1 MKELILV
8 AGGVLLLA
16 FVVLAIRFPRVSLL
30 TLVALDVSN
39 VNGVIADQIGTSPY
53 KPQLALAVVAVLV
66 MMRRKMFRFAWSPVL
81 LGLMVLAAGFC
92 LSFVA
97 AGDPVTSLDLLLSYA
112 RDMLYFLVVFAL
124 LLSTESL
131 KTVTAVAVLVLAG
144 LAGLTVIHEFVLHNA
159 GSLYGLS
166 RVPLVQEGGALTP
179 RHAGTSSDVNFWS
192 RLLILFTPMALSML
206 AMSRSRRDRLLWA
219 GATLALLLGVYL
231 TQSRGGFIALF
242 VGLLVWAVLAGGWY
256 RKSLLFL
263 PIALLVI
270 VPLSGI
276 GSRLGTLT
284 AVLSGST
291 TTADPSVVT
300 RKRLQLDA
308 WNMFLDHQIT
318 GHGIGSYPA
327 MFAQYDR
334 LANFDDR
341 VDIVVAAHNFYF
353 EQAADGGVV
362 LLVCWAFF
370 FGTIFFVALRT
381 MISARG
387 AGDETSRFLA
397 LGVIGG
403 LTGWLLASVF
413 LHLSDFRALLLMAAL
428 AAVADVRRRAA
439 DGPPDASAE
448 RKPLGDG
455 DTESEPRRPGR
466 GAVAGWAGAAVL
478 GLVGVTAAVTTGQ
491 TMYTSSTTLG
501 VVPTGA
507 VGGATAYELDVINRG
522 LIVPTLAEVLDRSL
536 DLGALQEQAG
546 RFPASAEAAGAT
558 VDVAP
563 SRLGGAVVVTVTAD
577 QPALATDL
585 TRAAVALSQARV
597 ADLQAGYRLTGEP
610 AAPQPVSSPPWW
622 MVPVLG
628 ALTVLSGV
636 MALITARRRARRR
649 PDRSDRSADGRADRR
664 VAAERSGV
672 LDVESSR
679 PIG

>member
-1 MKELILV
+1 MKDLILV

-39 VNGVIADQIGTSPY
+39 INGVIADQLGTSPY
-53 KPQLALAVVAVLV
+53 KPQLALAVIAVLV
-66 MMRRKMFRFAWSPVL
+66 MVRRRMFRFAWSPVL

-97 AGDPVTSLDLLLSYA
+97 AADPVTSLDLLLSYA
-112 RDMLYFLVVFAL
+112 RDLLYFLVVYAL
-124 LLSTESL
+124 LLSTDSL
-131 KTVTAVAVLVLAG
+131 RTTTMVAVLVLAG

-192 RLLILFTPMALSML
+192 RLLILFTPMALSLL
-206 AMSRSRRDRLLWA
+206 AMSRSARDRLLWA

-242 VGLLVWAVLAGGWY
+242 VGLVVWAVLAGGWY

-263 PIALLVI
+263 PVALLVI

-308 WNMFLDHQIT
+308 WNMFLDRPIT

-327 MFAQYDR
+327 LFLQYDR

-362 LLVCWAFF
+362 LLLCWAFF
-370 FGTIFFVALRT
+370 FGTVLFVALRT
-381 MISARG
+381 MIGARG
-387 AGDETSRFLA
+387 TGDDTSRFLA

-428 AAVADVRRRAA
+428 AAVADVRQRAA
-439 DGPPDASAE
+439 TGPPIAPAG
-448 RKPLGDG
+448 R
-455 DTESEPRRPGR
+455 ESLVGKDSEAGPRRPGR
-466 GAVAGWAGAAVL
+466 GAVVGWAGAALL
-478 GLVGVTAAVTTGQ
+478 GLVGVMAAGLTGH
-491 TMYTSSTTLG
+491 TVYTSSTTLG

-507 VGGATAYELDVINRG
+507 VGGATAYELDVVSRG
-522 LIVPTLAEVLDRSL
+522 LIVPTLAEVLDRSI
-536 DLGALQEQAG
+536 DVGALAQQAG
-546 RFPASAEAAGAT
+546 RFPAGAETTSAS

-577 QPALATDL
+577 QPAVATDL
-585 TRAAVALSQARV
+585 TRAAVAASKATV
-597 ADLQAGYRLTGEP
+597 DDLQAGYRLTGEP
-610 AAPQPVSSPPWW
+610 AEPQPVSSPPWW
-622 MVPVLG
+622 AVP
-628 ALTVLSGV
+628 ALAVVTVLSGV
-636 MALITARRRARRR
+636 MALVTARRRVRRR
-649 PDRSDRSADGRADRR
+649 VDRR
-664 VAAERSGV
+664 APAATVDV
-672 LDVESSR
+672 LDVQSGR

>member
-1 MKELILV
+1 MKDLILV
-8 AGGVLLLA
+8 GGGVLLLA
-16 FVVLAIRFPRVSLL
+16 FVVLALRFPRVSLL

-39 VNGVIADQIGTSPY
+39 INGVIADQVGISPY

-66 MMRRKMFRFAWSPVL
+66 MVRRRMFRFAWSPVL

-97 AGDPVTSLDLLLSYA
+97 AADPVTSVDLLLSYA
-112 RDMLYFLVVFAL
+112 RDLLYFLVVYAL

-179 RHAGTSSDVNFWS
+179 RHAGTSSDVNFWA
-192 RLLILFTPMALSML
+192 RLLILFTPMALSLL
-206 AMSRSRRDRLLWA
+206 AMSRSWRDRLLWA
-219 GATLALLLGVYL
+219 GAALALLLGVYL

-242 VGLLVWAVLAGGWY
+242 IGLVIWAVLAGGRY
-256 RKSLLFL
+256 RKSLLYL

-284 AVLSGST
+284 AVVSGST

-308 WNMFLDHQIT
+308 WNMFLDHPIT
-318 GHGIGSYPA
+318 GHGIGSYGALFP
-327 MFAQYDR
+327 QYDR

-353 EQAADGGVV
+353 EQAADGGVL
-362 LLVCWAFF
+362 LLVGWAFF
-370 FGTIFFVALRT
+370 FGTMFFVALRT
-381 MISARG
+381 MIGARRT
-387 AGDETSRFLA
+387 GDDTSRFLA

-428 AAVADVRRRAA
+428 AAVADVRTRRPVDPAPGNA
-439 DGPPDASAE
+439 PGTAVGEPDDDP
-448 RKPLGDG
+448 R
-455 DTESEPRRPGR
+455 PRRPSR
-466 GAVAGWAGAAVL
+466 AAVAGWAGGAVL
-478 GLVGVTAAVTTGQ
+478 GLVGLTAAVATGH
-491 TMYTSSTTLG
+491 TVYTSSTTLG

-507 VGGATAYELDVINRG
+507 VGGATAYELDVVSRG
-522 LIVPTLAEVLDRSL
+522 LIVPTLAEVLDRSI
-536 DLGALQEQAG
+536 DVGALEEQAG

-558 VDVAP
+558 VDFAP
-563 SRLGGAVVVTVTAD
+563 SRLGGAVQVTVTAD
-577 QPALATDL
+577 RPAVATDL
-585 TRAAVALSQARV
+585 TRAAVALSKARV
-597 ADLQAGYRLTGEP
+597 ANLQAGYRLTGEP

-628 ALTVLSGV
+628 ALTLGCAA
-636 MALITARRRARRR
+636 MAVVTGRRRSRRGVDRR
-649 PDRSDRSADGRADRR
+649 PDRPEP
-664 VAAERSGV
+664 AART
-672 LDVESSR
+672 DQPDPNRTR